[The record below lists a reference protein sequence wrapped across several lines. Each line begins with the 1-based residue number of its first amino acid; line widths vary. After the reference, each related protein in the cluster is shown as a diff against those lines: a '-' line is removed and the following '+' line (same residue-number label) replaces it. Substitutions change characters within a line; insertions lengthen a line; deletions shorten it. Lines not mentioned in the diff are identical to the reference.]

1 MKRFIANYTILV
13 SGQQLINHITTV
25 ASDGTL
31 IAIAPFDHE
40 LASTI
45 YVPQPLC
52 VAPSSALK
60 AVEAAFHKATSRLHF
75 MQLLQATHTPN
86 PPSRT
91 TTAAPQPGDAVA
103 VLRLD
108 FARNILTQL

>member
-1 MKRFIANYTILV
+1 MIGFLLRFFVIFRNPEYIV
-13 SGQQLINHITTV
+13 Y
-25 ASDGTL
+25 D
-31 IAIAPFDHE
+31 
-40 LASTI
+40 
-45 YVPQPLC
+45 
-52 VAPSSALK
+52 
-60 AVEAAFHKATSRLHF
+60 FHKATSRLHF

-108 FARNILTQL
+108 FARNILTQLL